1 MTDQELR
8 NLLRNIDRPRSP
20 PPAPASPTRDR
31 QQGPA
36 RPNSANVANNPN
48 LPVSRSEQDAIREH
62 VSRFWN
68 VPIGARDAENLVVEL
83 RIQCD
88 PDGTV
93 RNVRL
98 DNGAR
103 AASDPMFR
111 AAAESAMRAV
121 RMASPLPIPAGKAD
135 QFRDFILSFNPR
147 QVSGFGG

>member
-8 NLLRNIDRPRSP
+8 NLLRNIDRPRTPPP
-20 PPAPASPTRDR
+20 PPASPRQDR

-36 RPNSANVANNPN
+36 RPNSANVASNPN

-68 VPIGARDAENLVVEL
+68 VPIGARDAENLVVDL
-83 RIQCD
+83 RIECD

-98 DNGAR
+98 ENSAR
-103 AASDPMFR
+103 MASDPMYR
-111 AAAESAMRAV
+111 AAADSAMRAV
-121 RMASPLPIPAGKAD
+121 RMASPLPIPAGKAA

-147 QVSGFGG
+147 QLMGLGG